1 MPKRGVPSDADESHR
16 GVSEGKG
23 LNVGDL
29 EERPKKLGGCV
40 TPLGAPRLPG
50 MWLSFERHTY
60 CRSRCILLCT
70 GIRCPASTLLCPRRT
85 RTSGRSCRSGH
96 FSNEQ
101 KDRSRSNNLC
111 MYCGRACHIINV
123 CPQNGKAPARR
134 VYENFPTGKIHLTLQ
149 HISNPDTPGSRR
161 INPFRFFKSCHISK
175 TIQNTKV
182 AAKGTCEL
190 GDLRENGG

>member
-1 MPKRGVPSDADESHR
+1 MTIFSKQVEKLRIETDNEFFGIFRTLHPASGWAVDLINQRPDRSEHTTDDWKSWIEAMPKGGVPSDADESHR

-23 LNVGDL
+23 SNVSDL

-70 GIRCPASTLLCPRRT
+70 GIRRPPSTPLCPRRT
-85 RTSGRSCRSGH
+85 RTSGRSFRSGP

-101 KDRSRSNNLC
+101 KDRRRSNNLC
-111 MYCGRACHIINV
+111 MYCGHAGHIIHV
-123 CPQNGKAPARR
+123 CPQNGKAPAR
-134 VYENFPTGKIHLTLQ
+134 
-149 HISNPDTPGSRR
+149 
-161 INPFRFFKSCHISK
+161 
-175 TIQNTKV
+175 KV
-182 AAKGTCEL
+182 
-190 GDLRENGG
+190 